1 MDLKDAQFYQ
11 MKIDEIKKELKSLP
25 IGYLGKRGPYYYE
38 EKDSKRIG
46 ITRDPKRINE
56 LARRALLLK
65 LQEHVEY
72 NLSLAVRQNRKE
84 KTEALYEI
92 IPLLAPV
99 YQTLPVERFYPL
111 SLHAWLDRAQGGGA
125 GFPEELKYLTNS
137 GILVRSKSELILA
150 DTLALNK
157 VPFLYEAKLLLGDE
171 IRSPDFTIR
180 RPRDDK
186 EFLWEHFGRMDDEAY
201 RQKANAKVELYGR
214 YGYHPFENLICTYEE
229 DIQDGKRIQQYI
241 ELFLL

>member
-1 MDLKDAQFYQ
+1 MDLKDVQLYQ
-11 MKIDEIKKELKSLP
+11 TKIDEIKKELKSLP
-25 IGYLGKRGPYYYE
+25 IGYLGKRGAYYYE

-46 ITRDPKRINE
+46 VTRNSKRINE

-72 NLSLAVRQNRKE
+72 NLSLAVRQDRKE
-84 KTEALYEI
+84 KTEALNEI

-111 SLHAWLDRAQGGGA
+111 TLRAWLDRTTGESA
-125 GFPEELKYLTNS
+125 GFTEELKYLTNS
-137 GILVRSKSELILA
+137 GILVRSKSELIIA
-150 DTLALNK
+150 DALALNK
-157 VPFLYEAKLLLGDE
+157 VPFLYEAKLRLGDE
-171 IRSPDFTIR
+171 IKSPDFTIR

-186 EFLWEHFGRMDDEAY
+186 EFLWEHFGLMDDEAY
-201 RQKANAKVELYGR
+201 RRKANAKIELYGR
-214 YGYHPFENLICTYEE
+214 YGYRPFENLICTYEE
-229 DIQDGKRIQQYI
+229 DIQDRKRIQQYI